1 MTGGRAQKKSK
12 SHHHH
17 NQQQLLKK
25 KRKERLVARAED
37 VSSVPKTGI
46 STKKKKKKKKKKLKS
61 KLEDLYS
68 NIRLPGSYS
77 GIETTRH
84 YSGRSRRDVIDFL
97 SGQEGYTLHKPT
109 TTRFRRR
116 RVYSKGIADLLQ
128 ADLVDLSSI
137 ATYNEGHRFLL
148 TAIDVFSKR
157 AWAIPL
163 KSKSGRDV
171 TSAFDRILKDLRFN
185 MVQTDKGT
193 EFKNIHFQRL
203 MTEYNV
209 HHYTS
214 ENDDLK
220 ASVVERFNRT
230 LKQKMFRY
238 FSTHQT
244 RRYLDVLDDLIDSYN
259 NTRHR
264 SIGMAP
270 SQVSAENEQKVR
282 DRLYGS
288 TGSGKRQKFSFRVG
302 DTVRI
307 VMKRMAFRK
316 GYEEGRWSRELFVVS
331 RQISTKPVTY
341 ELVDLDGD
349 PIKGAFYGAELQ
361 KVRKPDED
369 TLYAVEKI
377 LKTRRR
383 KDGSVEHFVK
393 WVGFPSK
400 FNSWTAD
407 LVTRGNV

>member
-1 MTGGRAQKKSK
+1 MQ
-12 SHHHH
+12 
-17 NQQQLLKK
+17 K
-25 KRKERLVARAED
+25 KRKPSSDQSKRKKRSVARAEN
-37 VSSVPKTGI
+37 VSSVPKYGI
-46 STKKKKKKKKKKLKS
+46 STKKKKRKKKS
-61 KLEDLYS
+61 KLEDLYA

-77 GIETTRH
+77 GIETTRR

-97 SGQEGYTLHKPT
+97 SGQDGYTLHKPT
-109 TTRFRRR
+109 TSRFRRR

-137 ATYNEGHRFLL
+137 ATYNGGHRFLL
-148 TAIDVFSKR
+148 TAIDVFTKR

-163 KSKSGRDV
+163 KSKSGREV

-185 MVQTDKGT
+185 MVQTDKGS
-193 EFKNIHFQRL
+193 EFKNVHFQRL
-203 MTEYNV
+203 MTEYQV

-214 ENDDLK
+214 ENEDLK

-244 RRYLDVLDDLIDSYN
+244 RRYLDVLDDLIESYN

-264 SIGMAP
+264 AIGMAP
-270 SQVSAENEQKVR
+270 SQVSSANEQKVR
-282 DRLYGS
+282 GRLYGS
-288 TGSGKRQKFSFRVG
+288 SAGSGKAEKFSFRVG

-307 VMKRMAFRK
+307 VMKRLAFRK

-331 RQISTKPVTY
+331 RQIPTKPVTY
-341 ELVDLDGD
+341 ELVDLDGES
-349 PIKGAFYGAELQ
+349 IKGAFYGAELQ
-361 KVRKPDED
+361 KVRRPD
-369 TLYAVEKI
+369 TNALFAVEKI

-383 KDGSVEHFVK
+383 RDGTIEHFVK
-393 WVGFPSK
+393 WVGYPAK
-400 FNSWTAD
+400 FNSWTTSLLRRD
-407 LVTRGNV
+407 GDDNVL